1 MTLLATVEV
10 QFIRSKDKFKLRHI
24 STVNGFCQFC
34 NKLEYLIK
42 CLVKF
47 SVIVVVYVATTS
59 LVNKAEYIIYY
70 AYTSVQ
76 VSFSYDR
83 LARCVRFV
91 YIYAC
96 IAVIFM
102 LLPFLVE

>member
-1 MTLLATVEV
+1 
-10 QFIRSKDKFKLRHI
+10 
-24 STVNGFCQFC
+24 VNGFCQFLQQVVIL
-34 NKLEYLIK
+34 NEVLIVKLP
-42 CLVKF
+42 
-47 SVIVVVYVATTS
+47 VIVVVVYVATT
-59 LVNKAEYIIYY
+59 LVNKDEYIIYY

-96 IAVIFM
+96 IAVFFM